1 MNGNGDGG
9 GGVADDRP
17 CALTLLG
24 VNVWKGS
31 PPLSCLFQQPVIIR
45 FLLYTENS
53 PQDSSVQWQR
63 AGGGDSFVGLG
74 LYSQRVH

>member
-1 MNGNGDGG
+1 MGMAMGEGEWQMTG
-9 GGVADDRP
+9 PAP
-17 CALTLLG
+17 LTLLG

-45 FLLYTENS
+45 FLLYVENS
-53 PQDSSVQWQR
+53 PQDSSVQWQW
-63 AGGGDSFVGLG
+63 AGGWRLLFVGLG